1 MPTRRTPLN
10 RRLARRLS
18 EDAIKAWLECD
29 YLKLH
34 IALGLHPADVSP
46 LPDTACGLGCSEES
60 APPEYGNR
68 AMSWQRAVE
77 LQRGLFRV
85 AGPPDYRKSYQA
97 NLEDAKAWAAYCQDL
112 VDNPSHGGRG
122 TGEDSPAEKPR
133 EGLGGLGVAAE
144 TLGFPA

>member
-1 MPTRRTPLN
+1 MPTRRTPLK
-10 RRLARRLS
+10 RRLVRRLS

-34 IALGLHPADVSP
+34 IALGLHPAEVSP
-46 LPDTACGLGCSEES
+46 LPDTACGLGCSEGS

-77 LQRGLFRV
+77 LQRELFRV

-97 NLEDAKAWAAYCQDL
+97 NLEDAKEWAAYCQDL
-112 VDNPSHGGRG
+112 VVNPTPRPGRETSRRPWRPWSGGRNSG
-122 TGEDSPAEKPR
+122 IPCLS
-133 EGLGGLGVAAE
+133 
-144 TLGFPA
+144 